1 MFLLA
6 AGHYLPL
13 RRRFLAQ
20 RLTIKRDIIRGGR
33 LQEVS
38 FAIRWFGGFF
48 AVVTA
53 LMGVEATAAP
63 IKLAVFSFEMIDSSI
78 QGEIEGQNSDDL
90 ERLSMIEE
98 ELKRLL
104 KTSGDYAII
113 ETDAAA
119 QAIQTAGYLHGCNG
133 CEVKIAKDL
142 GANQALI
149 GWVQKVSN
157 LILNLNVGIRD
168 VENGRKIF
176 AASVDIRG
184 NTDES
189 WRHGIRY
196 LVKRR
201 MFNDNSKIDRN

>member
-1 MFLLA
+1 MQFRIRSSVGFLA
-6 AGHYLPL
+6 A
-13 RRRFLAQ
+13 
-20 RLTIKRDIIRGGR
+20 II
-33 LQEVS
+33 
-38 FAIRWFGGFF
+38 
-48 AVVTA
+48 A
-53 LMGVEATAAP
+53 LIPVPATAAP
-63 IKLAVFSFEMIDSSI
+63 AKLAVFSFELIDSSI
-78 QGEIEGQNSDDL
+78 QGEIEGQDQDDL
-90 ERLSMIEE
+90 RRLSMIEE

-104 KTSGDYAII
+104 GASGNYSII

-119 QAIQTAGYLHGCNG
+119 EAIQAAGYLHGCNG
-133 CEVKIAKDL
+133 CEAKLAKEL
-142 GANQALI
+142 GADQALI

-168 VENGRKIF
+168 AESERKLF

-201 MFNDNSKIDRN
+201 MFKDNSKIDRN